1 MRIVPE
7 AFVERITEEHM
18 TDLPPTLSNGPLPAP
33 NQHSLHRANFLLSKR
48 KIYVPAFIGISL
60 AAIGIASLYSWTIN
74 GALLPESGL
83 FFTVWVSGLAGGG
96 VILEIVRRALLT
108 PMSQWVKAVE
118 ERDIAAAQHE
128 SELLL
133 RSAPS
138 GLKAMAS
145 AWQNLAQQNREIQ
158 DDLAEAQRA
167 LSDASGDL
175 EKQLQVRTA
184 ELIEANEALQQKIV
198 EHELAENQLRYD
210 IFHDRLTAL
219 PNRSLFSD
227 RLNHAIQR
235 TQRQGESGFAVLLFN
250 IDRFKDVND
259 SLGLTAGDQLLVLV
273 SQRIRKALRPGDTLA
288 RLGGDDFAILIENVS
303 GSEDATACAR
313 RVLSLLEEPIEVEG
327 REVFCSGSIGIADN
341 RTEYI
346 RAESLLQDAT
356 CALET
361 AKAKSRPNF
370 VFFEPAMRSSE
381 IPRLEIETDL
391 RRAVKSGNEFV
402 LFYQPI
408 MALNVHKVAGFEALI
423 RWHHPTRGLVG
434 PGDFIG
440 IAEDTGL
447 IVQIGRWVLEEACAQ
462 LRRWRDEG
470 IVDRKI
476 FMSINVSSRQLTDD
490 SLIED
495 VAQCLSRYDLEPN
508 CIKLEVTESLL
519 MEDPKAAVE
528 ILNELKTLRVQLSID
543 DFGTGYSSLSYL
555 HKFPFDYL
563 KVDQSFVSQM
573 THDVEIKEIVRTIIG
588 LAHGLNMDV
597 VAEGVEDEETAKGL
611 LRLGCHLVQGYLY
624 SRPIEAQAVKAYLSE
639 HGQY

>member
-1 MRIVPE
+1 
-7 AFVERITEEHM
+7 M
-18 TDLPPTLSNGPLPAP
+18 TDLPPTLSNGPLHAP
-33 NQHSLHRANFLLSKR
+33 NHQSFRRAYFLLTNR
-48 KIYVPAFIGISL
+48 RMYVSAFIGISL
-60 AAIGIASLYSWTIN
+60 AAIVVASLYSLFSEGVLLPD
-74 GALLPESGL
+74 GALFFAIWISGL
-83 FFTVWVSGLAGGG
+83 IGGG
-96 VILEIVRRALLT
+96 VILEIIRRALLV
-108 PMSQWVKAVE
+108 PMSQWADAVE
-118 ERDIAAAQHE
+118 GRNFTSAQNE
-128 SELLL
+128 CDVLL
-133 RSAPS
+133 RTAPR
-138 GLKAMAS
+138 GLEAMAR
-145 AWQNLAQQNREIQ
+145 AWRNLAQQNHEIQ
-158 DDLAEAQRA
+158 GSLAAAEQA
-167 LSDASGDL
+167 LAKASADL
-175 EKQLQVRTA
+175 ETKLQVRTA

-235 TQRQGESGFAVLLFN
+235 AQRQGETGFAVLLFN

-259 SLGLTAGDQLLVLV
+259 SLGLTAGDELLVLV
-273 SQRIRKALRPGDTLA
+273 SQRIRSALRPGDTLA
-288 RLGGDDFAILIENVS
+288 RLGGDDFAILIENVVE
-303 GSEDATACAR
+303 SEDATACAR
-313 RVLSLLEEPIEVEG
+313 RVLALLEEPIEVEG

-341 RTEYI
+341 RAAYS
-346 RAESLLQDAT
+346 RAESMLQDAV
-356 CALET
+356 CALEA

-391 RRAVKSGNEFV
+391 RRAVKGGNEFV

-408 MALNVHKVAGFEALI
+408 MALNVQKVAGFEALI
-423 RWHHPTRGLVG
+423 RWNHPTRGLVG

-470 IVDRKI
+470 IIDRKM

-495 VAQCLSRYDLEPN
+495 VAQCLNSYDLEPG

-573 THDVEIKEIVRTIIG
+573 AHDVEIKEIVRTIIG

-597 VAEGVEDEETAKGL
+597 IAEGVEDSETAKGL
-611 LRLGCHLVQGYLY
+611 LRLGCHLVQGYHY
-624 SRPIEAQAVKAYLSE
+624 SRPIEPQAIKAFLAE
-639 HGQY
+639 VENR

>member
-1 MRIVPE
+1 
-7 AFVERITEEHM
+7 M
-18 TDLPPTLSNGPLPAP
+18 TDLPPTLSDGSLPAS
-33 NQHSLHRANFLLSKR
+33 NHHSFRRVQFLLANR
-48 KIYVPAFIGISL
+48 RIYVSAFIGISL
-60 AAIGIASLYSWTIN
+60 SAIAVASLYSWVK
-74 GALLPESGL
+74 GGVFLPDGGL
-83 FFTVWVSGLAGGG
+83 FFAIWISGLLGGG
-96 VILEIVRRALLT
+96 IILEVIHRALLT
-108 PMSQWVKAVE
+108 PMSQWAEAVE
-118 ERDIAAAQHE
+118 GRDFASAQTK
-128 SELLL
+128 SDQLL
-133 RSAPS
+133 RTAPR
-138 GLKAMAS
+138 GLEAIAI
-145 AWQNLAQQNREIQ
+145 AWRDLAQQNREIQ
-158 DDLAEAQRA
+158 DSLATAKLE

-175 EKQLQVRTA
+175 ENQIQVRTA

-235 TQRQGESGFAVLLFN
+235 ARRQGETGFAVLLFN

-273 SQRIRKALRPGDTLA
+273 SQRIKRALRPGDTLA

-303 GSEDATACAR
+303 DAEDATACAR
-313 RVLSLLEEPIEVEG
+313 RVLSLLEEPIDVEG

-341 RTEYI
+341 RTEYS

-361 AKAKSRPNF
+361 AKARSRPNF

-391 RRAVKSGNEFV
+391 RRAVKNGSEFV

-408 MALNVHKVAGFEALI
+408 MALNVQKVAGFEALI
-423 RWHHPTRGLVG
+423 RWNHPTRGLVG

-470 IVDRKI
+470 TIDRKM

-495 VAQCLSRYDLEPN
+495 VAQCLKRYELEPG

-573 THDVEIKEIVRTIIG
+573 AHDVEIKEIVRTIIG

-611 LRLGCHLVQGYLY
+611 LRLGCHLVQGYHY
-624 SRPIEAQAVKAYLSE
+624 SRPIEAKAIKAYLSDVAD
-639 HGQY
+639 H

>member
-1 MRIVPE
+1 M
-7 AFVERITEEHM
+7 AT
-18 TDLPPTLSNGPLPAP
+18 
-33 NQHSLHRANFLLSKR
+33 
-48 KIYVPAFIGISL
+48 
-60 AAIGIASLYSWTIN
+60 ASLYSWITSGEPLPG
-74 GALLPESGL
+74 GAFFLGL
-83 FFTVWVSGLAGGG
+83 WITGLLAG
-96 VILEIVRRALLT
+96 VVVLEVFRRAVLV
-108 PMSQWVKAVE
+108 PMGRWVNAVQA
-118 ERDIAAAQHE
+118 RDFSSAEQE
-128 SELLL
+128 SSRFLH
-133 RSAPS
+133 AGPG
-138 GLKAMAS
+138 GLDALAR
-145 AWQNLAQQNREIQ
+145 AWSDLAQENRDLQ
-158 DDLAEAQRA
+158 DNLTAARQELAEA
-167 LSDASGDL
+167 SDDL
-175 EKQLQVRTA
+175 EARLQVRTA

-235 TQRQGESGFAVLLFN
+235 ARRQGEAGFAVLLFN

-273 SQRIRKALRPGDTLA
+273 SDRIRQALRPGDTLA

-303 GSEDATACAR
+303 TADDATACAR
-313 RVLSLLEEPIEVEG
+313 RVLTLLEEPIEVEG

-341 RTEYI
+341 RTEYS
-346 RAESLLQDAT
+346 RAESMLQDAT

-361 AKAKSRPNF
+361 AKAKSRPTF

-391 RRAVKSGNEFV
+391 RRAVKSGDEFV

-423 RWHHPTRGLVG
+423 RWRHPTRGLVG
-434 PGDFIG
+434 PGDFIS

-470 IVDRKI
+470 TIDSKM

-490 SLIED
+490 NLIDD
-495 VAQCLSRYDLEPN
+495 VGRCLELYDLRPS

-528 ILNELKTLRVQLSID
+528 ILHKLKTLQVQLSID

-573 THDVEIKEIVRTIIG
+573 TQDVEIKEIVRTIIG

-597 VAEGVEDEETAKGL
+597 IAEGVEDAETAKGL
-611 LRLGCHLVQGYLY
+611 LRLGCHLVQGYHY
-624 SRPIEAQAVKAYLSE
+624 SRPVEATKIKDYLAE
-639 HGQY
+639 VENR